1 MRWNRGMGKPSF
13 EDRLAS
19 EAARWREKAGSLPA
33 GIERDL
39 LLRKARQAET
49 ASRISAWLASPGL
62 RSPVQP

>member
-1 MRWNRGMGKPSF
+1 MRWNRRMRKPSF

-39 LLRKARQAET
+39 LLRKARRAET
-49 ASRISAWLASPGL
+49 AARINEWVSSPGL
-62 RSPVQP
+62 RSPAQP